1 MIKNISIKREKFD
14 ENVLLDYLRL
24 TPLANKVEIE
34 NYTNKVFKYAT
45 IFVASQNENII
56 GINIVYFNDYENKR
70 GYITYIYVNE
80 DYRGQGLGWQ
90 LLNTAIEYG
99 RKHSFTSIALEVRKD
114 NNKAK
119 CLYEKNGFKIYQ
131 DAGKS
136 YYMNKDLTL

>member
-45 IFVASQNENII
+45 IFVARQNENII

-119 CLYEKNGFKIYQ
+119 CLYEKNGFNIYQ

>member
-45 IFVASQNENII
+45 IFVARQNENII

-119 CLYEKNGFKIYQ
+119 CLYEKKWFQ
-131 DAGKS
+131 DLSGCR
-136 YYMNKDLTL
+136 

>member
-45 IFVASQNENII
+45 IFVARQNENII

-99 RKHSFTSIALEVRKD
+99 RKHRFTSIAIEVRKD
-114 NNKAK
+114 NNNAK
-119 CLYEKNGFKIYQ
+119 FLYEKNGFKIYQ